1 MQRRAGKLAV
11 GQGDAVILRSHRHL
25 LEVFG
30 ADLMAEAARAA
41 VNAHDDVV
49 ERDTDGARH
58 RIVVD
63 RSDLLHLEIMIAG
76 AQRAHLVGGGGGGGG
91 GGGSRPAKGGGG
103 GGKEGRGAGRG
114 GGGRE

>member
-49 ERDTDGARH
+49 ERDTEGARWAVDHGYGSKADSSRVEEQGCMRGAAQHRVHLVRREPDGA
-58 RIVVD
+58 
-63 RSDLLHLEIMIAG
+63 G
-76 AQRAHLVGGGGGGGG
+76 AA
-91 GGGSRPAKGGGG
+91 
-103 GGKEGRGAGRG
+103 E
-114 GGGRE
+114 